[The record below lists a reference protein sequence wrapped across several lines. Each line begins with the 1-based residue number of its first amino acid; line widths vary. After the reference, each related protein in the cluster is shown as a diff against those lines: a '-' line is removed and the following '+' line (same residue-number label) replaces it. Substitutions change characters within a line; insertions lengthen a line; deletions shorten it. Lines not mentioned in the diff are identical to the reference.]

1 MLATDFA
8 FNKFYSYLIGS
19 KVIAYIDHI
28 ALMYFWVLSLQVF
41 ERSMIKT
48 KNKNKKKYIKNQ
60 VADHL
65 SMLEKI

>member
-19 KVIAYIDHI
+19 KVIAYTDHV

-41 ERSMIKT
+41 ERSMI